1 MKLTKVALLTAMLTA
16 TAFGASAHANTPA
29 PLLVSE
35 SKSPVACRSISQH
48 IVPKFVL
55 INPNSNNKATA
66 SMAGI
71 AQSVAG
77 NKALIVEQTNLSAP
91 SLLTTPADMVVAT
104 KGVVEIGK
112 AVADIPDVLGIMVSA
127 FSDPGLKELRA
138 VLPNHLPI
146 VGIGEEAFHEA
157 GENGQSFAIVTITPD
172 PALLASFK
180 DKADELGYTDQY
192 LGVVVTDG
200 DPNEILKDEQR
211 LDQALTG
218 AVNEAMAKGAK
229 AIIMGGG
236 PLSAPA
242 TRIQPNVQVPLVI
255 AVESATR
262 TLLKRTQAGT
272 MAKGV
277 AQGHCH

>member
-1 MKLTKVALLTAMLTA
+1 MKFAKITLLAVALSTLGLSACTHTSALTST
-16 TAFGASAHANTPA
+16 SD
-29 PLLVSE
+29 S
-35 SKSPVACRSISQH
+35 SKSCQAHQAT
-48 IVPKFVL
+48 PKFVL
-55 INPNSNNKATA
+55 INPNSNSKATT

-71 AQSVAG
+71 AQNVAG
-77 NKALIVEQTNLSAP
+77 TNAVIVEQTNSSAP
-91 SLLTTPADMVVAT
+91 SLLTTPDDMIIAT

-112 AVADIPDVLGIMVSA
+112 AVAKESDVKGIIVSA

-138 VLPNHLPI
+138 VLPNHVPV

-157 GENGQSFAIVTITPD
+157 GANGQPFAIVTITPD

-180 DKADELGYTDQY
+180 DKADELGYTKQY

-200 DPNEILKDEQR
+200 DPNEILKDEKR
-211 LDQALTG
+211 LDEALTK
-218 AVNEAMAKGAK
+218 AVHEATAKGAK

-242 TRIQPNVQVPLVI
+242 TRIQPNVKVPLVI

-262 TLLKRTQAGT
+262 TLLKHTQ
-272 MAKGV
+272 
-277 AQGHCH
+277 QHCQ